1 MMKVY
6 LDLVIII
13 NYIFDLILLLSVN
26 YILRRNA
33 SLKRILLG
41 SLGGSITLFILF
53 LKLNMFWLIVYKFVV
68 SILMLLVTFGY
79 RDFNYLK
86 KNVIYFYLV
95 SMLLGGGIYFLNSQF
110 SYTNNGLLFNN
121 SGLKIS
127 YGIVIVLALGVF
139 FKYMLA
145 FKDLKNNYH
154 NYYKCK
160 IYFDERNYI
169 VVNAYLDTGNKLKD
183 PYSNKSIILVEENK
197 VKDISKQKPIYV
209 PYNSLNNHGLLKCF
223 KALKLEIDGLVYDKF
238 LVGISEK
245 NFFMDGI
252 DCILSSNVME
262 GLR

>member
-127 YGIVIVLALGVF
+127 YGIIIVLALGVF
-139 FKYMLA
+139 LKYMLDTVEQELEKA
-145 FKDLKNNYH
+145 
-154 NYYKCK
+154 
-160 IYFDERNYI
+160 YI
-169 VVNAYLDTGNKLKD
+169 
-183 PYSNKSIILVEENK
+183 S
-197 VKDISKQKPIYV
+197 
-209 PYNSLNNHGLLKCF
+209 F
-223 KALKLEIDGLVYDKF
+223 
-238 LVGISEK
+238 
-245 NFFMDGI
+245 
-252 DCILSSNVME
+252 
-262 GLR
+262 